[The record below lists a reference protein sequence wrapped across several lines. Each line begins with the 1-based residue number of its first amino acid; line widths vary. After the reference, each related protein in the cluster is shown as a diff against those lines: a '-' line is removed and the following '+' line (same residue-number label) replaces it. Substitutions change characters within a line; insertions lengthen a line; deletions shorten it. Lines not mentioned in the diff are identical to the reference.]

1 MISLHISKLRKLDNW
16 ANALSFWL
24 ALSHILCTCFVKDSL
39 LSMVTPRNF
48 SLFIIFC
55 FLFQN
60 RNTSFLISCDQKM
73 TLISARFHCVL
84 IKSLKNFI
92 RLNFSLFN
100 NQINIFEANVRCCII
115 SITCYVSWFDN
126 KKMVAHVNIEKEWAK
141 NWTLGTPKSGSYHV
155 LYSLSIFARCVLPTR

>member
-1 MISLHISKLRKLDNW
+1 MISLHFSKLRKLRNW

-24 ALSHILCTCFVKDSL
+24 ALSHILCTCFVYYQWWPQE
-39 LSMVTPRNF
+39 TF
-48 SLFIIFC
+48 HFYYFY
-55 FLFQN
+55 FLFHN
-60 RNTSFLISCDQKM
+60 RNISFLISCDQKM
-73 TLISARFHCVL
+73 TLISVPFHCVL

-92 RLNFSLFN
+92 PLNFSLFN

-141 NWTLGTPKSGSYHV
+141 NWTLGTPKSGSCHV
-155 LYSLSIFARCVLPTR
+155 LYSLSIFACCVLPTR